1 MRHFGRITNPLKELL
16 YFKGNL
22 NVYPVVVN
30 LSILY
35 CSTLLINVNGANVFD

>member
-1 MRHFGRITNPLKELL
+1 MRHFGRITDPFKELL

-30 LSILY
+30 FSIFY
-35 CSTLLINVNGANVFD
+35 GSALLVYIDGTNILN